1 MLFFFRVVVHFALTQ
16 KMSLSGVDRSY
27 WAIKNIYMPLP
38 SSYAIGRQCWKA
50 YLVFGSRCKY
60 AAKIIHS
67 FLSDSHSCLWK
78 NCTKGSEKKEMFVR
92 ASAKAG
98 GCVCVCGGWVGWGL
112 TQTVQ
117 KRDIAR
123 QTQSQ
128 IQHNWTLFSVS
139 GLSGLQV
146 SPCNNKWFLLCNSQ
160 SATQAGWLAG
170 GAASSLSA
178 CLPCSNLSRRASR
191 YFQTM
196 PISTSPWFRVG
207 LLSTLFKKKC
217 YAIRDIIASCWETR
231 VSQQPKCTL
240 NSSSIWN
247 PLKTPTC

>member
-1 MLFFFRVVVHFALTQ
+1 
-16 KMSLSGVDRSY
+16 MSLSGVDRSY

-98 GCVCVCGGWVGWGL
+98 GCVCGGWVGWGL
-112 TQTVQ
+112 TQTVR

-146 SPCNNKWFLLCNSQ
+146 SPCNNKWLLLCNSQ

-170 GAASSLSA
+170 WLEELPAVSVPASPVQTCHA
-178 CLPCSNLSRRASR
+178 VLPDIFRLCQFPHHHGSESGFWAHFLKKSVTRSETLLHRAEKPGLVSNQSVHLIPQA
-191 YFQTM
+191 FGTH
-196 PISTSPWFRVG
+196 
-207 LLSTLFKKKC
+207 
-217 YAIRDIIASCWETR
+217 
-231 VSQQPKCTL
+231 
-240 NSSSIWN
+240 
-247 PLKTPTC
+247 